1 MASPELSQKNSDLE
15 KLAGEKPAIKEVV
28 TLFTPSSRESLE
40 RLEPEQVT
48 KLLENLASCLPD
60 ITSEASIYV
69 AQKKKRPGEEQKMD
83 HPQRVKNVVNSLVQR
98 LAKQVAEGEIDINT
112 AC

>member
-40 RLEPEQVT
+40 RLETGPELF
-48 KLLENLASCLPD
+48 LLFCPA
-60 ITSEASIYV
+60 
-69 AQKKKRPGEEQKMD
+69 
-83 HPQRVKNVVNSLVQR
+83 
-98 LAKQVAEGEIDINT
+98 
-112 AC
+112 